1 MTAEK
6 LVFRSIYVDRDV
18 DEALRAHAE
27 RMGASKG
34 KMFRTYLRTGMAK
47 SRGGLSGAVLPSNG
61 SRLAARTVYL
71 PASWM
76 QICVRWPLTC
86 TRPRT
91 TSPGRSFGL
100 ACRLCGSAA
109 TKPP

>member
-1 MTAEK
+1 MTTEK

-27 RMGASKG
+27 RIGASKG

-47 SRGGLSGAVLPSNG
+47 YRGGLSGAVLPGNE

-71 PASWM
+71 PAELDADLRSM
-76 QICVRWPLTC
+76 AFDLHATENDLVRTFL
-86 TRPRT
+86 RIGMSAR
-91 TSPGRSFGL
+91 RV
-100 ACRLCGSAA
+100 GSN
-109 TKPP
+109 